1 MPFSNMDGPGDYHS
15 KWSQAE
21 KDSIIWY
28 HLYVES
34 SKNYPDELIYRTE
47 TDSEKELM
55 SPGGRDRLRVWDW
68 HVHTAIFKVDN
79 QQGPTVHHKD
89 LCSICCI
96 T

>member
-1 MPFSNMDGPGDYHS
+1 MDLEIIIVS
-15 KWSQAE
+15 EVRQRKT
-21 KDSIIWY
+21 SIIWY

-34 SKNYPDELIYRTE
+34 NKNYPDELIYRTE

-68 HVHTAIFKVDN
+68 HVHTAIFKIDN
-79 QQGPTVHHKD
+79 QQGPTDNTKNSAQYFV
-89 LCSICCI
+89 I